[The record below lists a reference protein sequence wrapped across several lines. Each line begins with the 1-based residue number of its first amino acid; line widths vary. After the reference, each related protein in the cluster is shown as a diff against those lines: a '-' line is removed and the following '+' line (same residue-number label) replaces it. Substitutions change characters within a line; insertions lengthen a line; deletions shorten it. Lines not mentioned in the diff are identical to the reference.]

1 MIIKPPET
9 LNFVIVDPSLRAS
22 GVLICRDGKFTKDSA
37 YTIQKKDPEKY
48 PRLWILGYY
57 IKHFA
62 KLAKERKWDFLLI
75 ENYSFG
81 SQSRSVTVQGE
92 VGGIIR
98 ACFASWDIP
107 IIEMENAIWKSITG
121 IRLKKNSV
129 QEKREY
135 LNAVAEKFNMELG
148 TTDECDAYLMFYSLA
163 MISRGEVK
171 KGIGSN
177 IRERLEKMKIRI

>member
-9 LNFVIVDPSLRAS
+9 LNFVVVDPSLRSS
-22 GVLICRDGKFTKDSA
+22 GVLICRDGKISTYA
-37 YTIQKKDPEKY
+37 IEKKDPEKY
-48 PRLWILGYY
+48 PRLWVLGYY

-62 KLAKERKWDFLLI
+62 NLAKERDWDFLLI

-81 SQSRSVTVQGE
+81 SQSRSVTVAAE
-92 VGGIIR
+92 IGGIIR
-98 ACFASWDIP
+98 ACFASYNIP
-107 IIEMENAIWKSITG
+107 ILEMENATWKSITG
-121 IRLKKNSV
+121 IRMKKASV
-129 QEKREY
+129 QDKREY
-135 LNAVAEKFNMELG
+135 RNAVLEKFGMDIT
-148 TTDECDAYLMFYSLA
+148 TTDEIDAYLMFYSLA